1 MPAPVSR
8 PDRRLTKTPGLPYPD
23 TLPTFDMIKAARK
36 AHTIPNTI
44 EIFTGFDAVGG
55 ITIFR

>member
-8 PDRRLTKTPGLPYPD
+8 PDKRLTKMPGLPYPD
-23 TLPTFDMIKAARK
+23 TLPIFDMIKDARK

-55 ITIFR
+55 INIFR

>member
-8 PDRRLTKTPGLPYPD
+8 PDRRLTKMPGLAYPD
-23 TLPTFDMIKAARK
+23 ALPMFDTIKAARK
-36 AHTIPNTI
+36 AHTIPNTT

>member
-1 MPAPVSR
+1 VSK

-23 TLPTFDMIKAARK
+23 TLPMFDMIKAARK

-55 ITIFR
+55 INIFR